1 MDNKEKEEV
10 DMIASGYEWICPE
23 CETFHQVIEIPKVE
37 EVTCKKCQEQFKI
50 GEPFHA
56 RG

>member
-1 MDNKEKEEV
+1 MENKEKEEV
-10 DMIASGYEWICPE
+10 DMIASGYEWICPK

-37 EVTCKKCQEQFKI
+37 EATCKKCHEQFQI